1 LFLGEE
7 KLPETILVVDDDV
20 DVLNLVVTILT
31 AAHFIVLL
39 AGSGEAALTI
49 ALKHAG
55 TIDLLLSDVDMP
67 VMSGPELGEALKKS
81 RPGLHVMLM
90 SGGKTDS
97 LLVLNYGWAF
107 LAKPFIAKRLIEMI
121 EDVLHSPN
129 RSQTGG
135 QEFDTRK
142 NVKQEE

>member
-1 LFLGEE
+1 LWNNG
-7 KLPETILVVDDDV
+7 LPETILVVDDNV
-20 DVLNLVVTILT
+20 GVLNIVVKILT
-31 AAHFIVLL
+31 AANFLVLSAL
-39 AGSGEAALTI
+39 NGEAALAL
-49 ALKHAG
+49 ALKHRG

-67 VMSGPELGEALKKS
+67 AMSGPELGEALKKS
-81 RPGLHVMLM
+81 RPDIHVMLM

-107 LAKPFIAKRLIEMI
+107 LAKPFIAKRLVEMI

-142 NVKQEE
+142 NIKQEE

>member
-1 LFLGEE
+1 MWNNS
-7 KLPETILVVDDDV
+7 LPETILVVDDNV
-20 DVLNLVVTILT
+20 GVLNIVVKILT
-31 AAHFIVLL
+31 AANFLVLSAL
-39 AGSGEAALTI
+39 NGEAALAL
-49 ALKHAG
+49 ALKHRG

-67 VMSGPELGEALKKS
+67 AMSGPELGEALKKS
-81 RPGLHVMLM
+81 RPDFHVMLM

-107 LAKPFIAKRLIEMI
+107 LAKPFIAKRLVEMI

-142 NVKQEE
+142 NIKQEE